1 MEERKLKDHKYAQCK
16 VLVTSKQIAFI
27 SYYTTVIM
35 VDLVARTIE
44 CTGTYSATT
53 RRQISWFLREYF
65 PNVNYSDIKRIA
77 GTTRTIRF

>member
-1 MEERKLKDHKYAQCK
+1 MTEIKLKNHPYAKCK
-16 VLVTSKQIAFI
+16 VEVTPTQIAFT
-27 SYYTTVIM
+27 SYCTVVIVANLTT
-35 VDLVARTIE
+35 REIE